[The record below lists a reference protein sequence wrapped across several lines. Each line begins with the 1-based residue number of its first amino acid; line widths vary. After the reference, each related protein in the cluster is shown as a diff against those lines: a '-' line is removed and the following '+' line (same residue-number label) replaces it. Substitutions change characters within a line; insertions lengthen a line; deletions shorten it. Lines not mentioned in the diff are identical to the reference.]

1 MASFPGTVMVGVMI
15 AAYAAI
21 FILSLIVLWRLVIL
35 LPILTGL
42 AGTVQ
47 DFLRSD
53 MRPPERRLMEIEDLL
68 RLNRITQEE
77 YNTKRQEILK
87 DL

>member
-15 AAYAAI
+15 AVYAAI

-35 LPILTGL
+35 LPILTRL
-42 AGTVQ
+42 AGTAQ
-47 DFLRSD
+47 EFLRSD
-53 MRPPERRLMEIEDLL
+53 MRPPERRLLEIEDLL

-77 YNTKRQEILK
+77 YNAKRQEILG